1 MNIRLKTVFVN
12 IRKYLTNVIY
22 KYTINISKYDSS
34 LRAPGTRDSVT
45 CKRYEK
51 GLLFKT

>member
-1 MNIRLKTVFVN
+1 MVN
-12 IRKYLTNVIY
+12 YIIAIFICNTP
-22 KYTINISKYDSS
+22 

-45 CKRYEK
+45 CKIYEK

>member
-1 MNIRLKTVFVN
+1 MSLQSLSHVKASMV
-12 IRKYLTNVIY
+12 
-22 KYTINISKYDSS
+22 

>member
-1 MNIRLKTVFVN
+1 MLHITTSHVLFT
-12 IRKYLTNVIY
+12 IY
-22 KYTINISKYDSS
+22 TT